1 MKNIKDLISTDE
13 NVKIDENMNV
23 DKLQN
28 AGASSSVLN
37 LFNSSYHSMHDSV
50 SWDDLADILSRVYK
64 DLKK

>member
-1 MKNIKDLISTDE
+1 
-13 NVKIDENMNV
+13 MNV

-28 AGASSSVLN
+28 AGASSSVIN
-37 LFNSSYHSMHDSV
+37 LFNASYHSMRDSV